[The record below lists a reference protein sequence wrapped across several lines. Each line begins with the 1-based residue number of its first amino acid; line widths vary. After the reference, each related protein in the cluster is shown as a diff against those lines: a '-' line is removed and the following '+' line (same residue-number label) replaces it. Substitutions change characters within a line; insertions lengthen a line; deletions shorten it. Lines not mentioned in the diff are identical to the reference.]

1 MSNLYEIKT
10 IGVQGAVL
18 EYAEFATKEV
28 AIFSCRVHHGTKL
41 LTIKNVKVE
50 DGKVVDYK
58 FVYTSDLDVAF
69 EEASKSLNLDAVEVN
84 DDE

>member
-28 AIFSCRVHHGTKL
+28 AEFSCRVHYGTRL
-41 LTIKNVKVE
+41 LSVKNVKVE
-50 DGKVVDYK
+50 DGKVVDGK
-58 FVYTSDLDVAF
+58 FVYIGDLDISF
-69 EEASKSLNLDAVEVN
+69 EQASKSLKLDSVEVN